1 MEYYLPILDSSFS
14 ISMWLMPTAPG
25 LLMIKR
31 TLDGSLSPFSI
42 LLTFNAESYQ
52 VQIEYAYQATP
63 TV

>member
-1 MEYYLPILDSSFS
+1 MEYYLPRVDSSFS

-31 TLDGSLSPFSI
+31 TLDESFTPFSI
-42 LLTFNAESYQ
+42 SLTFNAGLYR
-52 VQIEYAYQATP
+52 VQIEYTYQVAP